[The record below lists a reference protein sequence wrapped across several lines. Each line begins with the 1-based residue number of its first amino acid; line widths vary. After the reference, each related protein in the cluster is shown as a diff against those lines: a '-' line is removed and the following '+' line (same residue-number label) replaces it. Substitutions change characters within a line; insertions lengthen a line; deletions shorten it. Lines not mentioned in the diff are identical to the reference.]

1 MAQLIEVLG
10 AQIGAPAVVNGHIAL
25 GLAPQVFT
33 EEHRGDLIQIGFE
46 VIVGFR
52 ALRDDEDPVHLP
64 AQQQL
69 EHGLFL
75 LQVRTGITEHDIITV
90 GTGADFRVVGKLRH
104 ELVVHRGDHKSDEV
118 GALGHHGPG
127 HKVGGVAHLI
137 AQLQNPLHFGN
148 ICDNGNEIDE
158 ALVIVMKAPNTYTRE
173 NIVEID
179 CHGGIL
185 VTKKVLEAVLNAGA
199 RLAEPGEFTK
209 RAFLN
214 GRIDLS
220 QAEAVIDIINAKN
233 DYALKSSINQLDGK
247 LSEKIKNI
255 REIILNNVAFIE
267 AALDDPEHFDIDAN
281 VDNLKNDVENCLN
294 NVDNLL
300 KTCDNGRIMHDG
312 VRTVILG
319 KTNAGKSSLLN
330 VLAREE
336 RAIVTDIEGTTR
348 DTLEEMINLSGIT
361 LNLIDTAGIRK
372 TDDVVE
378 SIGVN
383 KAKKLAEIA
392 DLVIYVVDSSR
403 VLDDNDYEIMEL
415 IKDKKVL
422 VILNKADL
430 AQVTTAEDIKK
441 IINCETVTISAKQET
456 GIEELEETVKSMF
469 FNGEVKFNEDV
480 YITST
485 RHKELL
491 KKAENSLKLVLD
503 GIDNMVSEDFLTID
517 LMAAYEN
524 LGLIIGEEI
533 EDDLANRIFSKFC
546 MGK

>member
-1 MAQLIEVLG
+1 MKTDTIAAIATAMAGSGIGIVRISGEEAVSITD
-10 AQIGAPAVVNGHIAL
+10 QIFHMPGGKKLSDMETHTIHYGHIRD
-25 GLAPQVFT
+25 G
-33 EEHRGDLIQIGFE
+33 EE
-46 VIVGFR
+46 VI
-52 ALRDDEDPVHLP
+52 
-64 AQQQL
+64 
-69 EHGLFL
+69 
-75 LQVRTGITEHDIITV
+75 
-90 GTGADFRVVGKLRH
+90 
-104 ELVVHRGDHKSDEV
+104 DEV
-118 GALGHHGPG
+118 MVLLMRGPRS
-127 HKVGGVAHLI
+127 
-137 AQLQNPLHFGN
+137 
-148 ICDNGNEIDE
+148 
-158 ALVIVMKAPNTYTRE
+158 YTRE
-173 NIVEID
+173 DTVEID

-233 DYALKSSINQLDGK
+233 DYALKSSVNQLDGK

-491 KKAENSLKLVLD
+491 KKVENSLKLVLD